1 VKTVLF
7 VTHKAVRCGI
17 AQYGFDTVR
26 ELQKSKKYNVI
37 HARVESKLELDEE
50 MKKAVKVDAMIW
62 NYPVQLRAWAD
73 ENNPKNRNQI
83 PTALINH
90 DSSTQSGIDGSYR
103 SPYFSDFIYFNPN
116 LISTKSFV
124 HVIPRL
130 VKKFNIK
137 GRVFEPTMFP
147 IVGTF
152 GFATT
157 VKKLKMFCD
166 TVKDNFQGAVIRVHM
181 APNDVVD
188 PTGYSSNQFM
198 DIISENLPEGFLVVR
213 SSVYKSTEEMVQWLS
228 ENDLN
233 VFFYEAGQLGLSSSL
248 DYAISAGKPIALNQ
262 VPAFDYLKDRHPSPF
277 IEDYPQGEALK
288 EIIKNGDTFS
298 DLREGSEEKF
308 LLAWEVAL
316 DKMTGRP

>member
-1 VKTVLF
+1 MKTVLF
-7 VTHKAVRCGI
+7 VSHKAPRCGI
-17 AQYGFDTVR
+17 QQYGIDTVR
-26 ELQKSKKYNVI
+26 ELSKSKKYNVI
-37 HARVESKLELDEE
+37 HIKVESKAELDAE
-50 MKKAVKVDAMIW
+50 MAKAGTVDAMVW
-62 NYPVQLRAWAD
+62 NYPVQLRAWVD
-73 ENNPKNRNQI
+73 ENNPNKPNPI

-103 SPYFSDFIYFNPN
+103 SPYFSDFIYFNPA
-116 LISTKSFV
+116 LTSTKSFV

-130 VKKFNIK
+130 IKKCMVLQKEGLRYQKHI
-137 GRVFEPTMFP
+137 
-147 IVGTF
+147 IGTF

-166 TVKDNFQGAVIRVHM
+166 EVKYNFENALIRVHI

-198 DIISENLPEGFLVVR
+198 GIIRDNLSDSFNVER
-213 SSVYKSTEEMVQWLS
+213 SNVYKTTEEMVQWLS

-248 DYAISAGKPIALNQ
+248 DYAIAAGKPIALNK
-262 VPAFDYLKDRHPSPF
+262 VPAFDYLKGRSPSPF
-277 IEDYPQGEALK
+277 IEDYPQGTALK

-298 DLREGSEEKF
+298 DLKENSEEKF
-308 LLAWEVAL
+308 LLAWENAL
-316 DKMTGRP
+316 DNMTEEI